1 VITRAYY
8 HDMEGTRYSPWVYS
22 DAIDRAKKAG
32 YDGVVIKNTYD
43 GGSPSQ
49 WHDEDKDDL
58 TDVYIVFDAEQ
69 IFDERLD

>member
-1 VITRAYY
+1 VKSNREI
-8 HDMEGTRYSPWVYS
+8 S
-22 DAIDRAKKAG
+22 D

-49 WHDEDKDDL
+49 WAEESKDDL

-69 IFDERLD
+69 ILDETTPSPVRPESAQ